1 MTSSSSTL
9 SLSATSSVSSSTETA
24 SSTSSGPS
32 TTNQGNLYLF
42 TFLSTLLA
50 SIIALNASMADSSIS
65 LIIGLANHL
74 LLYRLQVIRPSEKI
88 SASISRGACCGTR
101 PKFYE
106 TWLSDADK
114 YSTWTDLMPVSVLTA
129 RSKKKTREPES
140 IRAPVDSRSEA
151 ILQRLFASYF
161 IQRDSRF
168 PFRRRRQAT
177 IFDTDSTNPPSPRTP
192 SSLGDPGSTPIQEK
206 GNPFSTPA
214 TQKTPVQVAVLVAM
228 PSPRRLSTIPSQDEP
243 LPEVVFGIT
252 RLNCRGIQPD
262 S

>member
-42 TFLSTLLA
+42 TFLSTLLV
-50 SIIALNASMADSSIS
+50 L
-65 LIIGLANHL
+65 LIISCSIVFRSFVLRRRYQRRLAEAL
-74 LLYRLQVIRPSEKI
+74 
-88 SASISRGACCGTR
+88 AAGAVLTPRAPGSHKKRFRTR

-129 RSKKKTREPES
+129 KSKKKTREPES

-168 PFRRRRQAT
+168 PFRRRRQVT

-262 S
+262 P